1 MLKPIAAAR
10 AASMM
15 LARRMLA
22 GGLLAGALLA
32 GAFLAGGLAQA
43 RAGVIDFEIPVVASG
58 TVADI
63 AGNAYDA
70 EGVRFATVRL
80 SGSVA
85 RGNRITLAPI
95 ADGLRLYRD
104 ASAIS
109 GAQGAG
115 PAQGGAYNDLLM
127 IFDRPLA
134 SLALTT
140 DDLVET
146 PNPLR
151 LIALAP
157 TDADDVFEVLDFVEG
172 QDDAVAAP
180 ANRLALSSTDG
191 FAFALF
197 EVRSQQEGFDDLAF
211 AFVAGTG
218 GDGVADNSDSDTNR
232 PWAIP
237 APSSLALLAAAL
249 LAAGTV
255 RGAAPIRAATKRRLP
270 PPCVTGKVRAR
281 RAAPPPPL
289 VRAPA

>member
-1 MLKPIAAAR
+1 MLRPIAAAL
-10 AASMM
+10 AAIA
-15 LARRMLA
+15 LP
-22 GGLLAGALLA
+22 AGALLA
-32 GAFLAGGLAQA
+32 GAPPPA

-63 AGNAYDA
+63 AGDAYAA

-95 ADGLRLYRD
+95 TDGLRLYRD
-104 ASAIS
+104 VSAIS

-127 IFDRPLA
+127 MFDRPLA

-146 PNPLR
+146 PHPLR

-157 TDADDVFEVLDFVEG
+157 TDADDMFEVLDFVDA

-180 ANRLALSSTDG
+180 ANRLALSGTDG

-218 GDGVADNSDSDTNR
+218 GDGSADNLDSDIYR
-232 PWAIP
+232 PKAIP
-237 APSSLALLAAAL
+237 APSSLTL
-249 LAAGTV
+249 LAAGLLAAGAT
-255 RGAAPIRAATKRRLP
+255 RGARPLRAATKRRLP
-270 PPCVTGKVRAR
+270 PPRVAGKVRAR
-281 RAAPPPPL
+281 GAASPPPL
-289 VRAPA
+289 FRVPA